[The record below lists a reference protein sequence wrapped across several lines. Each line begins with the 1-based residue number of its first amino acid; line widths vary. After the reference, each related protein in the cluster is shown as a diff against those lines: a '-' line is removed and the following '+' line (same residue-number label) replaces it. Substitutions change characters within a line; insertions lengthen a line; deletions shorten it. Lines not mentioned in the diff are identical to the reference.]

1 MTKWMRVAVVAG
13 LAAAVMAV
21 GGTQAAGAVSSA
33 GGVSVEVQQTGTQLA
48 YVVFHAV
55 DRDGFCDAAAFGA
68 VSLHPVLTDAPND
81 TMINGATGLPNPRA
95 TLDVYIDSG
104 DGVILDTSD
113 GPAAGARSVSGLH
126 TFSTYDNANSAT
138 PIKAFPPLDPNAVD
152 ECQAWV
158 EVVSSLGQAG
168 NVLMIFH
175 DDTGDIGFDKIVN
188 GPAATSPATSSDTTQ
203 ASMTLSPGW
212 SLVTWSG
219 GDGVAP
225 GDGAQFGAVDGGRW
239 RRDRALRLGRRDGW
253 VAGVFS
259 GSRRAAGCEH
269 ADGAEDRAG
278 VLGGGQRWGGGV
290 AVGEGLR
297 TQDSGLRTQDS
308 EGS

>member
-113 GPAAGARSVSGLH
+113 RPAAGARSVSGLH

-203 ASMTLSPGW
+203 ASMMLSPGW

-225 GDGAQFGAVDGGRW
+225 GAALNSAQSMAGGGAVTALYTWDAATVGWLAYFPGADGLPGANTLT
-239 RRDRALRLGRRDGW
+239 ALKTGQAYW
-253 VAGVFS
+253 VAVS
-259 GSRRAAGCEH
+259 G
-269 ADGAEDRAG
+269 GA
-278 VLGGGQRWGGGV
+278 V
-290 AVGEGLR
+290 AWP
-297 TQDSGLRTQDS
+297 
-308 EGS
+308 